1 MKAWHCDGRE
11 VPLPEGHRFPMQKYA
26 LLRRRLLEEAV
37 FSENE
42 LFAADLVERELLLG
56 AHEPAY
62 VDAVFSGTL
71 SEFEL
76 RRLGFPWSQ
85 GLVAR
90 SRASVFGTVAAAHAA
105 LDEGIACNLAG
116 GTHHA
121 FASEGTGFC
130 VFNDIAVAARAL
142 QREGLIDRAV
152 IVDLDVHQGDG
163 TASIFADDP
172 SVFTFSMHGAKNF
185 PFRKQKS
192 SLDVEL
198 PDGCGDTEYLA
209 LLEEHLPRVLDA
221 AAAQILFFQAGVDPL
236 ESDRL
241 GRLKLTFDGLRRRD
255 RMVLRSAR
263 ALKLPAVVTLGG
275 GYARPVSLSVEAH
288 VGTFREARGAL
299 EREHRL

>member
-26 LLRRRLLEEAV
+26 LLRRRLLEEGV
-37 FSENE
+37 FSEKE
-42 LFAADLVERELLLG
+42 LFAAELVERELLLG

-62 VDAVFSGTL
+62 VDAVFAGTL
-71 SEFEL
+71 TDFEL
-76 RRLGFPWSQ
+76 RRLGFPWSE
-85 GLVAR
+85 GLVSR

-105 LDEGIACNLAG
+105 LEEGIACNLAG

-121 FASEGTGFC
+121 FANEGTGFC

-142 QREGLIDRAV
+142 QREGLVDRAV

-198 PDGCGDTEYLA
+198 PDGCGDEQYLA
-209 LLEEHLPRVLDA
+209 LLEEHLPRVLDE